1 MITTPTLAAADVA
14 VIVAVIV
21 AVPVVVTVVT
31 ERRSQEAVPKYI
43 SNVGSSRGGI
53 VNQFGVSI
61 DSMHEQ
67 IHCAHMYYSM
77 MISFTSACN

>member
-21 AVPVVVTVVT
+21 AVPVVVT

>member
-21 AVPVVVTVVT
+21 AVPVVVT

-77 MISFTSACN
+77 MISFASACN